1 MTENLNRITLQ
12 NILLNPVS
20 GNSEGLYF
28 TGSGHSLNSE
38 GMKIVNGGFLDF
50 YSYFNLISW
59 KKWSDYT
66 GVDSL
71 SLRLELQGKCEIV
84 ISSRQITGEQKDP
97 FSTFV
102 EGDGITIINIPSHL
116 LYGQLSFK
124 IIPAVDA
131 LLISGDWISTDMPYT
146 QNINMAAVICTYKRD
161 DYLFR
166 NLELLKN
173 NLADG
178 FEIIVIDNAS
188 LLATGSIT
196 AYGPEFHLY
205 HNPNTGGSGGFTQG
219 IMKAFSSYSRFS
231 HVLLMNDDI
240 KLEPDTIRRSISL
253 LRHLKPEYRDHFVSG
268 SLLLLDEPC
277 KMFESTASWNGFR
290 VKSYKRDL
298 DLIDPIGLEQLDKED
313 SSRNQYS
320 AWWYC
325 AFPLSN
331 DIREDLPFPFFLYGD
346 DIDYSFRHAK
356 GFLTLNGIGVWHE
369 SFYKKFNPYFKSYFF
384 SRNTLILNS
393 LHPSRFSFFHSLVN
407 SWAHFYTQL
416 FVHDYQS
423 VKFVIMAVE
432 DFLEG
437 AEYVTA
443 LDEAEHLKKYNSS
456 GDFRIMSEE
465 ELKGSFPIS
474 SNFNRFK
481 SPGYF
486 FHKKLVLYE
495 NDSREAVIC
504 IRSWEKV
511 LSFLGKGLVLFIR
524 FVFTYNKAGRSYRQ
538 IKRDRSFWT
547 QRLYSRK
554 EINTDGLETV

>member
-20 GNSEGLYF
+20 GTSEGLYF

-146 QNINMAAVICTYKRD
+146 QNVNVAAVICTYKQND
-161 DYLFR
+161 SLFR
-166 NLELLKN
+166 NLELIKN
-173 NLADG
+173 NLPSD

-188 LLATGSIT
+188 LLGTDSIK

-205 HNPNTGGSGGFTQG
+205 HNQNTGVSGGFTRG
-219 IMKAFSSYSRFS
+219 IMKAFSSHSRVS
-231 HVLLMNDDI
+231 HVLFIGNDI
-240 KLEPDTIRRSISL
+240 QLEPDTIRRSISL
-253 LRHLKPEYRDHFVSG
+253 LRHLKPEYRGHFVSG
-268 SLLLLDEPC
+268 AMLLLDEPH
-277 KMFESTASWNGFR
+277 KIFESTAGWNGFR
-290 VKSYKRDL
+290 AKSYKRGL
-298 DLIDPIGLEQLDKED
+298 DLIGPTGLGQLDKEE
-313 SSRNQYS
+313 SHRNQYA

-325 AFPLSN
+325 AFPLSS
-331 DIREDLPFPFFLYGD
+331 DIRENLPFPFFLYGD

-369 SFYKKFNPYFKSYFF
+369 SFYKKFNPYF
-384 SRNTLILNS
+384 
-393 LHPSRFSFFHSLVN
+393 
-407 SWAHFYTQL
+407 
-416 FVHDYQS
+416 
-423 VKFVIMAVE
+423 
-432 DFLEG
+432 
-437 AEYVTA
+437 
-443 LDEAEHLKKYNSS
+443 
-456 GDFRIMSEE
+456 
-465 ELKGSFPIS
+465 
-474 SNFNRFK
+474 
-481 SPGYF
+481 
-486 FHKKLVLYE
+486 
-495 NDSREAVIC
+495 
-504 IRSWEKV
+504 
-511 LSFLGKGLVLFIR
+511 
-524 FVFTYNKAGRSYRQ
+524 
-538 IKRDRSFWT
+538 
-547 QRLYSRK
+547 
-554 EINTDGLETV
+554 